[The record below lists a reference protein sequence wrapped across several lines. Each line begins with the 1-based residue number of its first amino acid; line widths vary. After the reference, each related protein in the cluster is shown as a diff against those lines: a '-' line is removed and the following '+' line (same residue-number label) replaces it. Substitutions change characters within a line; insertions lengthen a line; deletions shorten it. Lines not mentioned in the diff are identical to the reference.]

1 MLEFLELGEDKEVLM
16 LFAGAVLVACEGCK
30 IVVHTV
36 IVFIIGSILIIL
48 VIRVLSNLSSLK
60 GIEDT
65 VLYRN
70 FPVV

>member
-30 IVVHTV
+30 IVVHAV
-36 IVFIIGSILIIL
+36 IVFIIGSILIIF